1 MQLNTQRGLRSL
13 EFASDSTLRKLENN
27 STTSQTTVDLAVGVK
42 AVVNA
47 AALLLVEDDLERLA
61 AVLLGAG
68 TLADDLNG
76 VDEVVKDSIVDGRQ
90 GAGTG
95 ALLLLVGAGVD
106 GALGLRKDAAL
117 SNEEDVAVGEL
128 LLKLAGQAIGVVSLA
143 LFRWSFVCGCG
154 VQWIAV
160 GADCNCLNVFLGN
173 GEHTAAGSCGSS
185 GGEERGRRQ

>member
-1 MQLNTQRGLRSL
+1 MQLNTQGERESL
-13 EFASDSTLRKLENN
+13 EFTSGSTLRKLENN
-27 STTSQTTVDLAVGVK
+27 CTTGQATVDLAVGVE

-76 VDEVVKDSIVDGRQ
+76 VDKVVKDGVVDGRQ

-95 ALLLLVGAGVD
+95 ALLLLVGAGVG

-117 SNEEDVAVGEL
+117 SNEEDVAVGEF
-128 LLKLAGQAIGVVSLA
+128 LLKLTGQAM
-143 LFRWSFVCGCG
+143 RC
-154 VQWIAV
+154 
-160 GADCNCLNVFLGN
+160 
-173 GEHTAAGSCGSS
+173 
-185 GGEERGRRQ
+185 

>member
-1 MQLNTQRGLRSL
+1 M
-13 EFASDSTLRKLENN
+13 
-27 STTSQTTVDLAVGVK
+27 
-42 AVVNA
+42 VNA

-76 VDEVVKDSIVDGRQ
+76 VDKVVKDGVVDGRQ

-95 ALLLLVGAGVD
+95 ALLLLVGAGVG

-128 LLKLAGQAIGVVSLA
+128 LLKLTGQAM
-143 LFRWSFVCGCG
+143 RC
-154 VQWIAV
+154 
-160 GADCNCLNVFLGN
+160 
-173 GEHTAAGSCGSS
+173 
-185 GGEERGRRQ
+185 